1 MPKLKAP
8 TRAQRA
14 AGLPTSKKAAIQKGI
29 TRFIDPESGREK
41 VIRNYGSKSHPRGQ
55 VQDAALRKA
64 NRGGGTGG
72 SRAINEKLATPDGA
86 DKKAFGKAMSD
97 ANAQG
102 LDGDHIAEVSRTAE
116 GIRYKEAS
124 GRGTRQQFHDNYKKA
139 GVAIGNQAG
148 NVQALDPDI
157 NQRVKP
163 AQLRAMDNGIAAAKG
178 SYNGLVFS
186 KGLVKYTTKFG
197 ALLPVLGIGFDVLD
211 ANGKIAKANSPNANS
226 LDKFQAGIAA
236 TTVATAAI
244 PEPTAQV
251 INFGSGVV
259 NLTIDVARDL
269 ASMTHG
275 NPIRGRSG
283 AKRAQ
288 KAIQDAAPST

>member
-8 TRAQRA
+8 SKAQRA
-14 AGLPTSKKAAIQKGI
+14 AGLPTSKAEAVKAGL
-29 TRFIDPESGREK
+29 TRFIPEDGVERIIRKYGTEK
-41 VIRNYGSKSHPRGQ
+41 YPVGT
-55 VQDAALRKA
+55 VETAASRKG
-64 NRGGGTGG
+64 NRGGGTDG
-72 SRAINEKLATPDGA
+72 SRAINEQLATPKGA
-86 DKKAFGKAMSD
+86 DKKSFGKAMAD

-102 LDGDHIAEVSRTAE
+102 MDGDHIREVSRTAE
-116 GIRYKEAS
+116 GIRYKETS
-124 GRGTRQQFHDNYKKA
+124 GRGTRLEFHDNYEKA
-139 GVAIGNQAG
+139 GVAVGNQAG

-186 KGLVKYTTKFG
+186 NGLVKYTTKFG
-197 ALLPVLGIGFDVLD
+197 ALLPVLGIGFDILD
-211 ANGKIAKANSPNANS
+211 ANGKIAKANSPNANA
-226 LDKFQAGIAA
+226 LDKFQAGVAA

-244 PEPTAQV
+244 PEPAAQV

-275 NPIRGRSG
+275 NAIRGRNG

-288 KAIQDAAPST
+288 KAIQNASPST